1 MKAFSRIA
9 LLIISTVLFSVTGLM
24 AQRVIEGTVYMNGEP
39 AAGVTVEVH
48 RSSTSAF
55 TGFDGKYKV
64 DADEKSKWIRFT
76 AGDGTTKR
84 LDLDENSG
92 NTIDFPLTGE
102 LPGEETGGTDVILKT
117 HDELIDTRDRDYMNL
132 YSLYN
137 TDMDNNQMENALKN
151 LKPIFNKYPKS
162 HINHY
167 IRGERILESLIEAAE
182 TDEEK
187 DKLLDELMKMHDKR
201 IEYFGERSYVL
212 ARKADALLEYK
223 IAKRKNQLDDQG
235 RIEVMKKAYDWINS
249 SISELGSKST
259 VSTVTLFM
267 NTTTSLFKLGELTKE
282 TVVKNY
288 DTSSKILNDIVNNSE
303 NPEDAK
309 TAKEVAIPYIE
320 QQFSES
326 GAADCE
332 ALVNIYTPQ
341 YEENIDDAEYIKSMI
356 AKLRRADC
364 DNIELLDR
372 ATVRL
377 YELDPSAE
385 AAFNLAHNYLIKD
398 DIDNAK
404 KYYRL
409 AIEQETDD
417 NLLATYYLEYA
428 SVIYSKDRNY
438 PEARENARKAVS
450 LNPTLCRAYI
460 LIGDIYVAASSS
472 FSDDNFERS
481 TVFWVAVDYYNKA
494 RASEECSGD
503 AAEKIAEYSKH
514 FPNKED
520 GFMDGIQDGDTYK
533 IEGWI
538 NETTKARF

>member
-1 MKAFSRIA
+1 MKAISRIT
-9 LLIISTVLFSVTGLM
+9 LLIISIALFSVTGLM

-48 RSSTSAF
+48 RGKSNAF

-64 DADEKSKWIRFT
+64 EGDEKSKWIRFT
-76 AGDGTTKR
+76 AGDGTTVK

-102 LPGEETGGTDVILKT
+102 LPGEESGGTDVILKT
-117 HDELIDTRDRDYMNL
+117 HDELIDARDRDYMNF

-137 TDMDNNQMENALKN
+137 TDLDNSQMQEALKN

-167 IRGERILESLIEAAE
+167 IRGERIMESLIEAAE

-187 DKLLDELMKMHDKR
+187 DKLLEDLMKMQDR
-201 IEYFGERSYVL
+201 RVEYFGERPYVT
-212 ARKADALLEYK
+212 ARKANALLKYK
-223 IAKRKNQLDDQG
+223 IGERNNQLSDEEL
-235 RIEVMKKAYDWINS
+235 INVMKKAYDWINT
-249 SISELGSKST
+249 SITELGPKSN
-259 VSTVTLFM
+259 VSTVILFM
-267 NTTTSLFKLGELTKE
+267 NTTVSLFRLGELTKE

-288 DTSSKILNDIVNNSE
+288 DASSKILNGIIENSE
-303 NPEDAK
+303 DDVEVKN
-309 TAKEVAIPYIE
+309 AKEIAIPRIE
-320 QQFSES
+320 QQFGES

-356 AKLRRADC
+356 SKLRRADC

-404 KYYRL
+404 KYYKL
-409 AIEQETDD
+409 AIEQETDN

-450 LNPTLCRAYI
+450 LDPTLCRAYI

-472 FSDDNFERS
+472 FSDDNFKRS

-494 RASEECSGD
+494 RAYDECSGD
-503 AAEKIAEYSKH
+503 AVGKIAEYSKH

-533 IEGWI
+533 VEGWI